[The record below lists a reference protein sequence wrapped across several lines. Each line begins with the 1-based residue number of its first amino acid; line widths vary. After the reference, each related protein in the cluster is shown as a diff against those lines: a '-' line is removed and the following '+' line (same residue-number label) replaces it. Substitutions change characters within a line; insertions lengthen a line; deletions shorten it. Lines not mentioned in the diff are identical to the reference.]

1 MKATALR
8 EMTVEELD
16 HQYDETQKELFNL
29 RIQKSSGQLENPARL
44 RLLRRELARIKT
56 IKNERGEAQ

>member
-1 MKATALR
+1 MKTNALR
-8 EMTVEELD
+8 ELTPEELV
-16 HQYDETQKELFNL
+16 HQYDETQQELFNL

-56 IKNERGEAQ
+56 IMNERDKAQ